1 MAGFHAASA
10 TRYAEAI
17 RHSGLEALAF
27 LTVADRLADAE
38 RDAAVRVARSAR
50 PRTLPVVVGLGT
62 FLVRVGGRLEAAATP
77 KQQCECAYSGL

>member
-10 TRYAEAI
+10 ARYAEAM

-27 LTVADRLADAE
+27 LAVADRLADAE
-38 RDAAVRVARSAR
+38 RDAAAQVVRSAR
-50 PRTLPVVVGLGT
+50 PRTLPVLVGLGA
-62 FLVRVGGRLEAAATP
+62 FLVRVGGRLEATATP